1 MTIPM
6 HDTIIILD
14 YGSQY
19 SRLIARRVREANV
32 YCEIYP
38 WSAKPELIM
47 AHQPKGFI
55 LSGGPNSV
63 YAIDAPTLPSF
74 VLESG
79 LPVLGICYGMQ
90 LLCHSLGGIVA
101 FSEQHEYG
109 PARLKIDDIQNQLFH
124 DWVSSVQADRL
135 QIAQQAD
142 QVWMSHG
149 DRVETLPAH
158 FKAIAHS
165 DNSPLAAASDI
176 KNSYYMVQFHPEVAH
191 TIQGRL
197 LISNF
202 VTLICACKADWTSEI
217 FIDEE
222 VSQLREQIGNKR
234 ILLGLSGGVD
244 SAVVAT
250 LIHRAV
256 GDKLTCLFVDH
267 GLLRQGEAQQVL
279 ETFQREQGMNL
290 VAINAVEDFME
301 ALVGVQDPEEKRR
314 IIGQLFIRIF
324 EREAKKLADIKL
336 LAQGT
341 IYPDV
346 IESAGRDQSAAHTI
360 KTHHNVGGLPENMQL
375 ELIEPLRYLFKDEV
389 RRVGEALKLPPEII
403 WRQPFPGPG
412 LAIRCLGVI
421 TRERLESLRAADA
434 IFVEELA
441 EADMLHS
448 GTQQAFAVL
457 LPVRSVGVM
466 GDGRTYK
473 EVIALR
479 AVTTDDFMT
488 ADWARLPADL
498 LAQVSRRIV
507 NEVPGV
513 NRVVFD
519 ITSKPPG
526 TIEWE

>member
-1 MTIPM
+1 MNMPK

-32 YCEIYP
+32 YCELYP
-38 WSAKPELIM
+38 WSASPEKIM
-47 AHQPKGFI
+47 GHEPKGFI

-63 YAIDAPTLPSF
+63 YDKDAPLLPKY

-90 LLCHSLGGIVA
+90 LLCHSLGGKVA
-101 FSEQHEYG
+101 FSNRHEYG
-109 PARLKIDDIQNQLFH
+109 PAELDIDETRNDLFH
-124 DWVSSVQADRL
+124 GWISKEQSDL
-135 QIAQQAD
+135 QIGSRDAGR
-142 QVWMSHG
+142 VWMSHG
-149 DRVETLPAH
+149 DKVETLPPH
-158 FKAIAHS
+158 FKAIAHTR
-165 DNSPLAAASDI
+165 NSPLAAASDEDRGL
-176 KNSYYMVQFHPEVAH
+176 YMVQFHPEVAH

-197 LISNF
+197 IISNF
-202 VTLICACKADWTSEI
+202 VILICGCKADWTSEI
-217 FIDEE
+217 FIKEE
-222 VSQLREQIGNKR
+222 ISELREKIGNER
-234 ILLGLSGGVD
+234 ILLALSGGVD
-244 SAVVAT
+244 SSVVAT
-250 LIHRAV
+250 LVHRAV
-256 GDKLTCLFVDH
+256 GSQLTCLFVDH
-267 GLLRQGEAQQVL
+267 GLLRQGEAEQVL
-279 ETFQREQGMNL
+279 RTFQKEQGMQL
-290 VAINAVEDFME
+290 VAINAVEEFME
-301 ALVGVQDPEEKRR
+301 ALSGVLDPEEKRR

-324 EREAKKLADIKL
+324 EREAKKLGEIRL

-346 IESAGRDQSAAHTI
+346 IESASRDQSVAHTI
-360 KTHHNVGGLPENMQL
+360 KTHHNVGGLPENMKF
-375 ELIEPLRYLFKDEV
+375 ELIEPLRFLFKDEV
-389 RRVGEALKLPPEII
+389 RRVGESLQLPPEII

-412 LAIRCLGVI
+412 LAIRCLGEI
-421 TRERLESLRAADA
+421 TWDRLESLRAADA
-434 IFVEELA
+434 IFIDELA
-441 EADMLHS
+441 QADLLRHE
-448 GTQQAFAVL
+448 TQQAFAIL

-488 ADWARLPADL
+488 ADWARLPAEL
-498 LAQVSRRIV
+498 LARASRRIV